1 MSDTLVLRDVQA
13 EFAPLSKD
21 LHDYL
26 LNMPQLEGKLPVGYA
41 VTLLYQG
48 DDATGDTSVYSSAM
62 MPLPIQP
69 EFAHMELN
77 SLSWAISRSM
87 LEAVQRAAN
96 EALEDVDAICNGER
110 ENAAPTETD
119 TDAVRNT

>member
-13 EFAPLSKD
+13 EFAPLSKA

-26 LNMPQLEGKLPVGYA
+26 LSMPQLEGKLPVGYA

-48 DDATGDTSVYSSAM
+48 EDATGDTSVYSSAM
-62 MPLPIQP
+62 LPLPIQP
-69 EFAHMELN
+69 EFGHMELN

-96 EALEDVDAICNGER
+96 EAIEDMEMICNGER
-110 ENAAPTETD
+110 ADAAPTETD
-119 TDAVRNT
+119 PG